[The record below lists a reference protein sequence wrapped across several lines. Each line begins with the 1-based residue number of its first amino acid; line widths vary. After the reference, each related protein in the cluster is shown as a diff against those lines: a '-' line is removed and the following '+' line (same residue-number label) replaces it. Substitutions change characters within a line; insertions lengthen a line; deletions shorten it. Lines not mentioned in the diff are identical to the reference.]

1 MLTVRPS
8 EPLSRAEQDD
18 VVAEGERL
26 LAFLAPDRTHDVR
39 FGRG

>member
-8 EPLSRAEQDD
+8 GPLTAAERDD

-26 LAFLAPDRTHDVR
+26 LAFLAPGRSHDVR
-39 FGRG
+39 FDPG